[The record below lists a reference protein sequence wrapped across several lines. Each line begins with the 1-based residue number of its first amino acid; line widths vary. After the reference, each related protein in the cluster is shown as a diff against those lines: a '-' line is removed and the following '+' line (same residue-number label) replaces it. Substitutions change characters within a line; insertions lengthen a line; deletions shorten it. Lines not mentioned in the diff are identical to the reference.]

1 MESTASYIQEALRKN
16 ETIVI
21 ACECEVDYSGRAE
34 AHLPLG
40 ERLIVIKADNTLLVH
55 QPEGNSPINYM
66 KPDTRHSITVREGNM
81 ILQSQNT
88 AQQEYLDIKMTN
100 IHFVKSHPLK
110 DGQKIQIIGTEK
122 DMSQMIYENPLLI
135 SEDFRPLS
143 MEEHT
148 KYGFID
154 VFGHDK
160 AGNLV
165 IVECKR
171 YCADLSAVT
180 QLRRYVE
187 KIKHLRGTD
196 NVLGIIAAPKITEN
210 AKQMLEDWGFS
221 FVPVEPPKYRER
233 LKKDQMT
240 LKGFN

>member
-1 MESTASYIQEALRKN
+1 MDSHAVKIRDAIRRN

-21 ACECEVDYSGRAE
+21 GCECDVEYSGRAE
-34 AHLPLG
+34 AYLPIG

-55 QPEGNSPINYM
+55 QPEGNAPINYM
-66 KPDTRHSITVREGNM
+66 KPDAKHSVKVEDGKLY
-81 ILQSQNT
+81 LQSQNLKMK
-88 AQQEYLDIKMTN
+88 EYLDIRMSKV
-100 IHFVKSHPLK
+100 HFVASHQLK

-122 DMSQMIYENPLLI
+122 DMSEMIYNNPTLV
-135 SEDFRPLS
+135 SPDFKPLS

-154 VFGHDK
+154 VFGYDK
-160 AGNLV
+160 DNNLV

-187 KIKHLRGTD
+187 KMKKLKGTK
-196 NVLGIIAAPKITEN
+196 NVRGIIAAPKITGN
-210 AKQMLEDWGFS
+210 AEQMAEDWGFS
-221 FVPVEPPKYRER
+221 FIAVEPPKYKER
-233 LKKDQMT
+233 YNKDQKT
-240 LKGFN
+240 LEHF